1 MLTIKVIEEDGH
13 EFVKSEVRT
22 VSFNPPG
29 IDTDRAAS
37 LFVWYK
43 DEPAET
49 FLSGKIFVMNEN
61 GKTVADYQLFALPAK
76 DGVGNNK
83 PN

>member
-1 MLTIKVIEEDGH
+1 MFSIKVIEDDGH

-22 VSFNPPG
+22 VAFNPPEIETG
-29 IDTDRAAS
+29 SDAS

-49 FLSGKIFVMNEN
+49 FLSGLIYVMNEN
-61 GKTVADYQLFALPAK
+61 GKTVANYRLYSLPK
-76 DGVGNNK
+76 IDNK
-83 PN
+83 